1 MSNKAARNLFIIGSL
16 IFFAIFLALTFDTLG
31 QLDKRAP
38 EITPEVNAGKQMWQK
53 YDCIGCHTIFGNGSY
68 FAPDMTKVVER
79 KPKSYLKQF
88 IMDPKAVKAKAA
100 MPTLGI
106 TSEEADNLLVFLDW
120 ISKVDTN
127 DWPPKP
133 ILAVAAGV
141 GGRTLSAGQRVY
153 QEQGCSACHMI
164 DGIGGTSGPDL
175 TTVGSR
181 RDHDWL
187 FGHFKDPQK
196 FVKNSAMPPVA
207 ASDEELEHLTAYMLT
222 LKGEVAK

>member
-16 IFFAIFLALTFDTLG
+16 IFFGIFLALTYDTLG

-38 EITPEVNAGKQMWQK
+38 EITPDVDAGKQAWQK

-79 KPKSYLKQF
+79 KPKGYLKQF
-88 IMDPKAVKAKAA
+88 IMDPKAVKAEAA
-100 MPTLGI
+100 MPKLGI
-106 TSEEADNLLVFLDW
+106 TSDEADKLITFLVW

-133 ILAVAAGV
+133 VLATAVGVAGKEL
-141 GGRTLSAGQRVY
+141 TAGQLVY

-164 DGIGGTSGPDL
+164 NGIGGTSGPDL
-175 TTVGSR
+175 TRVGAK
-181 RDHDWL
+181 HDKEW
-187 FGHFKDPQK
+187 FIGHFKDPQK
-196 FVKNSAMPPVA
+196 YVKNSAMPPVS
-207 ASDEELEHLTAYMLT
+207 ASDPAIGQLSEYMLT
-222 LKGEVAK
+222 LK